1 LADDLNDLSVRY
13 DAIFRFSQEV
23 SAGRTA
29 FETSHKKVLDC
40 QKALDAEKSKE
51 SSKAYKLDL
60 ELAQLK
66 DVRKRN
72 KAGLDA
78 LLVQF
83 IDSREKYAQF
93 KIRRLRHGYQN
104 VGEVAAMALEVEVHL
119 LEQLERENSQA
130 KETLDDYFVTPT
142 E

>member
-1 LADDLNDLSVRY
+1 LADDLNDVSVRY

-23 SAGRTA
+23 SAARIA
-29 FETSHKKVLDC
+29 FETSHKKVVDC

-72 KAGLDA
+72 KATLDGM
-78 LLVQF
+78 LVQY
-83 IDSREKYAQF
+83 IDSREKFAQF
-93 KIRRLRHGYQN
+93 KIRRLQHGYLN
-104 VGEVAAMALEVEVHL
+104 VGEVAAMTLEVEAHL
-119 LEQLERENSQA
+119 LEQLERETSQA
-130 KETLDDYFVTPT
+130 KDTLDDYFGEPA